1 MKRVI
6 ITFLFTLFTVAS
18 YAQAKQII
26 KGYVYSSD
34 GEALEGAVI
43 KATGENTI
51 AKSAKDGSFE
61 IDVARHC
68 NYIEASLE
76 GYISAQAELN
86 GSTVLFRLKVDK
98 KYTQMKAKEEAAKA
112 EAERKA
118 QEQARIEAEKAH
130 IAAEKEAAAKA
141 EAEHKAQEQARIE
154 AEKARLAA
162 EKEAAA
168 KAEAE
173 REAQEQARIAKEKA
187 EKARL
192 AKIAAEKR
200 QKLYAEQQSGFA
212 SIADLSY
219 MVGVGGVHSGIG
231 INYIAGYRINNL
243 LYVGGGTGVNL
254 NFGAGSSWRGIAERY
269 SGTKFLNPCLAS
281 VPLFAY
287 FKVNF
292 LNRRCSPFFALA
304 AGGNFSGKQ
313 ILHLDLCDVKYSNT
327 GLFANTQLG
336 VNYRTTTK
344 TAVYFAVGF
353 QAISAPACIR
363 WTGYNATFQ
372 KSFGCGI
379 DFHIGFTF

>member
-1 MKRVI
+1 MRKFVVLI
-6 ITFLFTLFTVAS
+6 VLLSACCIEANAQYATVQS
-18 YAQAKQII
+18 II
-26 KGYVYSSD
+26 KVKD
-34 GEALEGAVI
+34 IAREEAKL
-43 KATGENTI
+43 K
-51 AKSAKDGSFE
+51 KQQQK
-61 IDVARHC
+61 
-68 NYIEASLE
+68 
-76 GYISAQAELN
+76 QAE
-86 GSTVLFRLKVDK
+86 TERI
-98 KYTQMKAKEEAAKA
+98 AAEEAAAEKARIAAEKA

-118 QEQARIEAEKAH
+118 QEQARIEA
-130 IAAEKEAAAKA
+130 
-141 EAEHKAQEQARIE
+141 
-154 AEKARLAA
+154 
-162 EKEAAA
+162 
-168 KAEAE
+168 
-173 REAQEQARIAKEKA
+173 EKA

-219 MVGVGGVHSGIG
+219 MVGMGGVHSGIG

-243 LYVGGGTGVNL
+243 LYVGGGTGANL
-254 NFGAGSSWRGIAERY
+254 NFGAGPSVRGIAERY

-304 AGGNFSGKQ
+304 AGGNLSGKQ
-313 ILHLDLCDVKYSNT
+313 TLHLDLCDVKYSNT

-353 QAISAPACIR
+353 QAISAPTCID

-372 KSFGCGI
+372 KSFGCGV

>member
-1 MKRVI
+1 MRKFIVLI
-6 ITFLFTLFTVAS
+6 ALLSACCIEANAQYATVQS
-18 YAQAKQII
+18 II
-26 KGYVYSSD
+26 KVKD
-34 GEALEGAVI
+34 IAREEAKL
-43 KATGENTI
+43 K
-51 AKSAKDGSFE
+51 KQQQK
-61 IDVARHC
+61 
-68 NYIEASLE
+68 
-76 GYISAQAELN
+76 QAEAE
-86 GSTVLFRLKVDK
+86 RI
-98 KYTQMKAKEEAAKA
+98 AAEEAAAEKARIAAEKA

-118 QEQARIEAEKAH
+118 QEQARIEAEKAR

-141 EAEHKAQEQARIE
+141 EAER
-154 AEKARLAA
+154 R
-162 EKEAAA
+162 
-168 KAEAE
+168 
-173 REAQEQARIAKEKA
+173 AQEQARIAKEKA

-200 QKLYAEQQSGFA
+200 KKMYAEQQSGFA

-254 NFGAGSSWRGIAERY
+254 NFGAGPSKRGILYHY
-269 SGTKFLNPCLAS
+269 SGTKHLNPCLAS

-287 FKVNF
+287 FKANF

-313 ILHLDLCDVKYSNT
+313 TLHLDLCDVKYSNT
-327 GLFANTQLG
+327 GVFANTQLG

-353 QAISAPACIR
+353 QAVSVPTCID